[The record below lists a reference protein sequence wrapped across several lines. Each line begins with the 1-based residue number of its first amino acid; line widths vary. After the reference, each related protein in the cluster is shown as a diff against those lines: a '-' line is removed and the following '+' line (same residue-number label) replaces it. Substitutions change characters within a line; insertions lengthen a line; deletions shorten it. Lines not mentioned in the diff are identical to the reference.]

1 MSKTL
6 GLDEN
11 KIIEISKIKKEP
23 KWMTDFRLNSYKA
36 FRKISNPNFGPE
48 LKINFD
54 LINYYK
60 RVSEKTENSWDK
72 VDCNV
77 KNTFVDGYKKIEDKF
92 VDAFIK
98 DDKETTEEAK
108 KRITNK

>member
-36 FRKISNPNFGPE
+36 FRKISNPAAQAYSRTCS
-48 LKINFD
+48 K
-54 LINYYK
+54 
-60 RVSEKTENSWDK
+60 
-72 VDCNV
+72 
-77 KNTFVDGYKKIEDKF
+77 
-92 VDAFIK
+92 
-98 DDKETTEEAK
+98 
-108 KRITNK
+108 